1 MFLSSVQ
8 RQNINTHSQNVLGWL
23 AGECMYIIHEVISLS
38 PHSPSVWDVAAAP
51 VESLPDEQGQ
61 EDSSRSG
68 LWVWKTEGMKICV
81 CDQIYIY
88 KHQCIVNRI
97 RNVMEKIIYSRFITN
112 KVNIIK
118 SFCFSFDDYGLQ
130 NMNICRM

>member
-1 MFLSSVQ
+1 MNKAKKTPLD
-8 RQNINTHSQNVLGWL
+8 L
-23 AGECMYIIHEVISLS
+23 ACEFGRLK
-38 PHSPSVWDVAAAP
+38 
-51 VESLPDEQGQ
+51 
-61 EDSSRSG
+61 
-68 LWVWKTEGMKICV
+68 VWKYVYVIK
-81 CDQIYIY
+81 YIY

-97 RNVMEKIIYSRFITN
+97 RNIMEKIIYSRFITN

>member
-1 MFLSSVQ
+1 
-8 RQNINTHSQNVLGWL
+8 
-23 AGECMYIIHEVISLS
+23 
-38 PHSPSVWDVAAAP
+38 
-51 VESLPDEQGQ
+51 
-61 EDSSRSG
+61 
-68 LWVWKTEGMKICV
+68 MKICV

-97 RNVMEKIIYSRFITN
+97 RNIMEKIIYSRFITN

-130 NMNICRM
+130 NMNICRMSFELEIIHISWTF